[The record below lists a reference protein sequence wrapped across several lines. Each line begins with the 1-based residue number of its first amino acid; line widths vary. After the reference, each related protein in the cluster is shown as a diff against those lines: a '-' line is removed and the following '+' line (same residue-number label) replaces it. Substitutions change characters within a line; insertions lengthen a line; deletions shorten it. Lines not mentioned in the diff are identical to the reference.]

1 LGGAEFGRRWVW
13 VAPGLGDAG
22 FGWHWVWVT
31 QRFQRCDE
39 AVHLIEALASEVP
52 RWLKPEYSRALP
64 AALKALRHPKITV
77 IRMAREAGTIR
88 IMQAP
93 ESGTGAKNSQ
103 LQSDLRQ
110 LGRVLV
116 AYSGGVD
123 SAYLA
128 WTAHRALGSDMLA
141 VIADSPSL
149 ARTHLSDAIA
159 FANEQGIPIEVI
171 CTSELDRP
179 EYTRNDGQR
188 CFQCKDE
195 LFAAMESL
203 RAVRRFDA
211 IAYGV
216 NLDDQGDFRP
226 GQQAA
231 RQHHVAAPLL
241 KAGLT
246 KQEIR
251 ELARQ
256 AGLRIWDKPASAC
269 LSSRIEYGRPVTREA
284 LEVVERGEDAIR
296 ALGFRQ
302 FRVRHHGDIVRI
314 EIAQEELERA
324 LNPDVAAQFAAI
336 FKTLGFKFVTLDLE
350 GFRSGSMN
358 ALLPVEQLRRTG

>member
-1 LGGAEFGRRWVW
+1 MGR
-13 VAPGLGDAG
+13 L
-22 FGWHWVWVT
+22 
-31 QRFQRCDE
+31 
-39 AVHLIEALASEVP
+39 
-52 RWLKPEYSRALP
+52 
-64 AALKALRHPKITV
+64 
-77 IRMAREAGTIR
+77 
-88 IMQAP
+88 
-93 ESGTGAKNSQ
+93 
-103 LQSDLRQ
+103 
-110 LGRVLV
+110 LV

-128 WTAHRALGSDMLA
+128 WAAHRALGNNMLA

-149 ARTHLSDAIA
+149 ARTQLSDAVA
-159 FANEQGIPIEVI
+159 FATEQQIPLEVI
-171 CTSELDRP
+171 STSELDRP
-179 EYTRNDGQR
+179 EYARNDGQR

-195 LFAAMESL
+195 LFAVMEKL
-203 RAVRRFDA
+203 RAERGFDA

-216 NLDDQGDFRP
+216 NVDDQGDFRP

-241 KAGLT
+241 QAGLT
-246 KQEIR
+246 KGEIR

-284 LEVVERGEDAIR
+284 LSVVERGEDAIR

-302 FRVRHHGDIVRI
+302 LRVRHHGDIVRI
-314 EIAQEELERA
+314 EIARDELERA
-324 LNPDVAAQFAAI
+324 LSPAMAAQFTVI
-336 FKTLGFKFVTLDLE
+336 FKALGFKFVTLDLE

-358 ALLPVEQLRRTG
+358 TLLPAEQLRRTG